1 MGQKDR
7 QMRKRVL
14 MDTGPLVASI
24 NRRDRYHSW
33 VRDRLG
39 EIAPPMFTCEPV
51 LAEACFLLQDI
62 PAGSAAVLELV
73 ERGVLRVEFQLP
85 SHVRSLA
92 ALIAKYSNVPMSL
105 ADACLVR
112 MTELHE
118 DSVVMTLDGDFL
130 IYRRHGRQAIPVL
143 MPPRLTAPRR

>member
-1 MGQKDR
+1 MGQKER
-7 QMRKRVL
+7 EMRKRVF

-33 VRDRLG
+33 VKDKLG

-62 PAGSAAVLELV
+62 PPGSAAVLELV
-73 ERGVLRVEFQLP
+73 ERGVLRVEFQASL
-85 SHVRSLA
+85 HVRSLA
-92 ALIAKYSNVPMSL
+92 ALMAKYSNVPMSL

-112 MTELHE
+112 MTELYE

-130 IYRRHGRQAIPVL
+130 VYRRVGRQAIPVL
-143 MPPRLTAPRR
+143 MPRG